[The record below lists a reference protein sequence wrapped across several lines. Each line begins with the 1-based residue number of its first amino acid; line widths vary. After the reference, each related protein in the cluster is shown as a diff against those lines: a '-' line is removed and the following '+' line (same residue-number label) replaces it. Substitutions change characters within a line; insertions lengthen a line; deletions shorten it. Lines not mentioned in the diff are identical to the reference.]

1 MPILSSLDAKDR
13 RGAPSV
19 GQPLK
24 TGLTRLALATLERP
38 PKAQAKQWKVVQMNC
53 DVDNA
58 ESINDL
64 LPLFQKAGPLLL
76 SLHGYNSTPADCF
89 ERCDRLQSLYGLEV
103 VRFSW
108 SSRQHLLDDR
118 FCPGFDA
125 GMDDGLQR
133 ELARLFG
140 SQSDGRAKKYPA
152 WLYPAAGDL
161 ENLTCS
167 WWLLMAPPG
176 VRH

>member
-1 MPILSSLDAKDR
+1 MPILSSLAAKGR

-24 TGLTRLALATLERP
+24 AGSTRLALATLERP
-38 PKAQAKQWKVVQMNC
+38 PQGLGKQWKVAQINC
-53 DVDNA
+53 DVDDA
-58 ESINDL
+58 KSMNDL
-64 LPLFQKAGPLLL
+64 LPLFQQAGPLLL
-76 SLHGYNSTPADCF
+76 YLHGYNSTPADCF
-89 ERCDRLQSLYGLEV
+89 ERCDRLQSLYGLEIL
-103 VRFSW
+103 RFSW
-108 SSRQHLLDDR
+108 SSRQHLLDDG

-140 SQSDGRAKKYPA
+140 SRSDWRFTKYPA
-152 WLYPAAGDL
+152 WLCPAAGDL

-167 WWLLMAPPG
+167 WWLLMALPG